1 MNKSPVFTRG
11 TIIRALQE
19 YEGYLDLLIREERI
33 AGLALPGQFV
43 MIRGWSGDDPILPRP
58 FDIVQ
63 VNPLE
68 HTFRLV
74 IKIEGRATSLLSLLK
89 AGEKV
94 QVTGPLGRGI
104 KEFTFSTLGLLVRGV
119 GAAAVVYL
127 AAEAQK
133 RGIRVYTFLSAAT
146 AGRLV
151 CRNYLE
157 AVSTHLAIAT
167 DDGSEG
173 FTGNAIVLLDEF
185 MAARSLQRVYTC
197 GSKRFAR
204 HVKELDAGGVT
215 EGFVFLEGP
224 MACGMGHCHGCA
236 AAKQKQGGNGYFLV
250 CKEGPHF
257 PVSEVVIP

>member
-1 MNKSPVFTRG
+1 MNKAPVFTSG
-11 TIIRALQE
+11 TIIRVLQA
-19 YEGYLDLLIREERI
+19 YEGYLDLLIREEKI
-33 AGLALPGQFV
+33 AGSALPGQFV
-43 MIRGWSGDDPILPRP
+43 MIRGWAGDDPILPRP

-63 VNPLE
+63 VDPLQ
-68 HTFRLV
+68 HTFHLV

-89 AGEKV
+89 AGDRV
-94 QVTGPLGRGI
+94 RLTGPLGRGI
-104 KEFTFSTLGLLVRGV
+104 KDFAFSTLGLLVRGV

-127 AAEAQK
+127 AAAAHK
-133 RGIRVYTFLSAAT
+133 RGIRVYTFLSAVT

-157 AVSTHLAIAT
+157 AVSTHFAIAT

-173 FTGNAIVLLDEF
+173 FAGNAIVLLDDF
-185 MAARSLQRVYTC
+185 MAARRLDRIYTC

-204 HVKELDAGGVT
+204 HVKELDAGGATV
-215 EGFVFLEGP
+215 GFVFLEGP

-236 AAKQKQGGNGYFLV
+236 AEKQGGNGYFLV

>member
-1 MNKSPVFTRG
+1 MNKSLVFTRG
-11 TIIRALQE
+11 TIISAFQE
-19 YEGYLDLLIREERI
+19 YDGYLDLLIREEKI
-33 AGLALPGQFV
+33 AESALPGQFV
-43 MIRGWSGDDPILPRP
+43 MIKGWPRDDPILPRP

-63 VNPLE
+63 VDPS
-68 HTFRLV
+68 HHAFRLV
-74 IKIEGRATSLLSLLK
+74 IKIEGHATSLLSLLK
-89 AGEKV
+89 TDDRV

-104 KEFTFSTLGLLVRGV
+104 KDFSFPTMGLLVRGV

-146 AGRLV
+146 AARLV
-151 CRNYLE
+151 CRNYLQ
-157 AVSTHLAIAT
+157 AVSTRLAIAT

-173 FTGNAIVLLDEF
+173 FAGNAIVLLDEF
-185 MAARSLQRVYTC
+185 MAARRLDRIYTC

-215 EGFVFLEGP
+215 EGFVFLEGH
-224 MACGMGHCHGCA
+224 MACGLGHCHGCA
-236 AAKQKQGGNGYFLV
+236 TAKQSGNGYFLV